1 MTKHLVFVEVKAQ
14 KQFKKVPKRD
24 QERIIEV
31 LNTLEKEGLSARF
44 DIKKLRGYQR
54 HFRIRLGDYR
64 LRFEF
69 SADQTIVV
77 YSISQREKA
86 YE

>member
-1 MTKHLVFVEVKAQ
+1 MTKHLVFVEANAQ
-14 KQFKKVPKRD
+14 KQLKKMPVRD
-24 QERIIEV
+24 QTRIIKV
-31 LNTLEKEGLSARF
+31 LNTLEKEGLSARL
-44 DIKKLRGYQR
+44 DIKMLRGYKR

-64 LRFEF
+64 LRFEL

>member
-1 MTKHLVFVEVKAQ
+1 LIHHQVFVEVKAQ
-14 KQFKKVPKRD
+14 KQFRKMPKRD
-24 QERIIEV
+24 QTRIIEV
-31 LNTLEKEGLSARF
+31 LNTLEKEGLSARL

-69 SADQTIVV
+69 SADETIVI

>member
-14 KQFKKVPKRD
+14 KQIKKVPVRD
-24 QERIIEV
+24 QARIIEV
-31 LNTLEKEGLSARF
+31 LNTLEKEGLSARL
-44 DIKKLRGYQR
+44 DIKKLRGYPK

-69 SADQTIVV
+69 SDDQTIVV

>member
-1 MTKHLVFVEVKAQ
+1 MTRHLVFVEAKAQ
-14 KQFKKVPKRD
+14 KQFKRVPMRD
-24 QERIIEV
+24 QARIIEV
-31 LNTLEKEGLSARF
+31 LNTLEKEGLSARL
-44 DIKKLRGYQR
+44 DIKMLRGYQK

-64 LRFEF
+64 IRFEI

-86 YE
+86 YK

>member
-1 MTKHLVFVEVKAQ
+1 MTKHLVFVEAKAQ
-14 KQFKKVPKRD
+14 KQFKKVPLRD
-24 QERIIEV
+24 QTRIIEV
-31 LNTLEKEGLSARF
+31 LKTLENEGLSARL
-44 DIKKLRGYQR
+44 DIKMLRGYQK

-64 LRFEF
+64 IRFEL
-69 SADQTIVV
+69 SSDQTIVV

>member
-1 MTKHLVFVEVKAQ
+1 MTKHSVFLEAKAQ
-14 KQFKKVPKRD
+14 KQLKKVPVRD
-24 QERIIEV
+24 QERIVEV
-31 LNTLEKEGLSARF
+31 LNTLEKEGLSARL
-44 DIKKLRGYQR
+44 DIKMLRGYQR

-64 LRFEF
+64 LRFELSF
-69 SADQTIVV
+69 DQTIVV

>member
-24 QERIIEV
+24 QKRIIEV
-31 LNTLEKEGLSARF
+31 LNTLEKEGLSARL